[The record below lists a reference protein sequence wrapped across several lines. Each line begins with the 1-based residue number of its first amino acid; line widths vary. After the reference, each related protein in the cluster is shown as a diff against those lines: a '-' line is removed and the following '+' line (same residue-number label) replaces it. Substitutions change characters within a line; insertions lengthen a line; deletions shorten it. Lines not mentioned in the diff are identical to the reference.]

1 MLLFSVSTNC
11 LFIFINTQ
19 QYNKNKGQ
27 VIKVKKKIFLSV
39 LLSATALLALS
50 ACGDEKPVNNGGS
63 SSVVDNGGSQNQGL

>member
-1 MLLFSVSTNC
+1 M
-11 LFIFINTQ
+11 
-19 QYNKNKGQ
+19 
-27 VIKVKKKIFLSV
+27 IKVKKKIFLSV